1 MKASPHFGRHLRPWR
16 PEEPPHEFLHRQ
28 RVLSLYRKILRAIR
42 QVPDR
47 HYQVYLQESARH
59 EFKMN
64 REEKNEDAV
73 RMAMT
78 RGNAQLKELQKI
90 IRLSK

>member
-1 MKASPHFGRHLRPWR
+1 M
-16 PEEPPHEFLHRQ
+16 
-28 RVLSLYRKILRAIR
+28 LRAIR

-47 HYQVYLQESARH
+47 HYQVYLQESARR

-64 REEKNEDAV
+64 KEETNEDAV

-90 IRLSK
+90 IRLSKVHRQMHRLEEVHKSGDRQRHLPLS